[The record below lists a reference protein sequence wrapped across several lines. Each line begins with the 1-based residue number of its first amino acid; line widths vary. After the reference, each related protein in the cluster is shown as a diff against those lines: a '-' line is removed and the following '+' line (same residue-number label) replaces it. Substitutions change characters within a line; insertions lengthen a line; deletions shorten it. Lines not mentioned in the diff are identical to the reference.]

1 MFLTN
6 LRLDL
11 GLLNEHRF
19 RHKFKNC
26 MNPLCS
32 CSLEVGDA
40 LHYLLHWHHFNHQQI
55 DLMSNVNSVWSNN
68 DKKDVLLYG
77 ESSF

>member
-32 CSLEVGDA
+32 CSLEVGDT

-68 DKKDVLLYG
+68 NKKDVLLYG